1 MAGRISK
8 SSFSRVSDEA
18 YGSSWNGVTTIAP
31 SKNAIY
37 DKIESLGGGSDDI
50 LKIAVIGD
58 SFSQPTFFRDT
69 WSSQFEKLCNEMG
82 LPVTVENYAV
92 CGATFDDAL
101 NDHTVHESG
110 TRSQVEQVIAHGA
123 DFVFVMLGINDAIL
137 VGGKTAPEIIDDAQ
151 DVYDALHAGLPDAT
165 IVYLEEWPHGVGSF
179 VPTSLTNNQC
189 LPWSHKL
196 ITYQGKSN
204 CRVNNSTYLN
214 TNIDSTELTKYQIF
228 GTASEN
234 IRTMYDA
241 YLTVD
246 LWRITKMGSCT
257 DHIGHVDTF
266 GHMMIAHYVLRW
278 FKDHNGVDNK
288 VLDVGLWDDPDDSHL
303 IDPDDLYAEVVARSE
318 EAARV
323 GRYLGIDLFA
333 RAEGWFYEQRHW
345 RPYIGPPELASACW
359 PFTITMDNCHPGRPI
374 WLAWDTNDFIDANK
388 ETTDFGDFKH
398 VWVGAEILTD
408 YDWSPGTKNLA
419 YAVELADGTFD
430 VYTVPIE
437 LTLDPTLSHV
447 RAAQSDT
454 LTAPH
459 DTYTLI
465 PYSAEE
471 YDTLDEFLS
480 GRFTARTPGY
490 YDIKASLC
498 TAYAHYLYVGD
509 YVMLMIY
516 KNGTAVARTFDYNK
530 VEISQ
535 HVCINCATTVQLD
548 KDDYVELYVY
558 VYHSGGMYF
567 DNTWGCTVM
576 SIDRLPM

>member
-18 YGSSWNGVTTIAP
+18 YGSSWNGVTNIAP
-31 SKNAIY
+31 SKNAVY
-37 DKIESLGGGSDDI
+37 DKIESLGGGSDT
-50 LKIAVIGD
+50 LKVAVIGD
-58 SFSQPTFFRDT
+58 SFSQHTFFRDS
-69 WSSQFEKLCNEMG
+69 WPSQFELLCNEMG

-92 CGATFDDAL
+92 CGATFDSAL

-137 VGGKTAPEIIDDAQ
+137 VGGKSANDIIDDAEA
-151 DVYDALHAGLPDAT
+151 VYNALHAGLPDVT
-165 IVYLEEWPHGVGSF
+165 VFYIEELPHVGGSF
-179 VPTSLTNNQC
+179 PPTNMKNSEC
-189 LPWSHKL
+189 IPWSHKL
-196 ITYQGKSN
+196 IDYHGKSN
-204 CRVNNSTYLN
+204 CRVNNDTYLN
-214 TNIDSTELTKYQIF
+214 TVVDTATQEKHDIF
-228 GTASEN
+228 GTASAV
-234 IRTMYDA
+234 ISCGYDGGFTA
-241 YLTVD
+241 DIYK
-246 LWRITKMGSCT
+246 ISKMGSCT

-266 GHMMIAHYVLRW
+266 GHMMIAHYALRW
-278 FKDHNGVDNK
+278 FKDHNGIDDK
-288 VLDVGLWDDPDDSHL
+288 VLDIGLWTDASDKHL
-303 IDPDDLYAEVVARSE
+303 IDPDELYLKVVARSE

-398 VWVGAEILTD
+398 VWVGTEVLTD

-447 RAAQSDT
+447 RATQSDT
-454 LTAPH
+454 LTVPH
-459 DTYTLI
+459 NVYTLI

-480 GRFTARTPGY
+480 GRFTARCPGY
-490 YDIKASLC
+490 YDVKASIC
-498 TAYAHYLYVGD
+498 TSGAHYLYTGD
-509 YVMLMIY
+509 YIILAIY
-516 KNGTAVARTFDYNK
+516 KSGTAVAKSFEYNV
-530 VEISQ
+530 VEAWQ
-535 HVCINCATTVQLD
+535 HVCLNCITSIQLD
-548 KDDYVELYVY
+548 KDDYVEVK
-558 VYHSGGMYF
+558 VFVWHSDGMTF
-567 DNTWGCTVM
+567 NNSWGCTLM